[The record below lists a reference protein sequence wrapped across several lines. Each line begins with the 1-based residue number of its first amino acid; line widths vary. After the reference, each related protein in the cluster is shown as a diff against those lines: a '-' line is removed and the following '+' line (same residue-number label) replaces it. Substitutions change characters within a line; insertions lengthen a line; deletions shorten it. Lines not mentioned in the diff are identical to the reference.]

1 MTAISFIIPCWK
13 SDLSTFPLLSLL
25 LSQVSGDDEIIICDN
40 GGNTFNTELIQ
51 DPCVYILSVTEPGSY
66 VCRNRGAIVSS
77 NEFLCFLDCD
87 IQVCSLFV
95 ETLRSHVVA
104 NPDCAF
110 VSNVLMFS
118 DNINPNIWELF
129 DNIASLRQIEAV
141 LNSHLCSVSLCLHRE
156 AFKSIGCFDTSQYS
170 GGDSHFARKLLRS
183 QIPLKILFDAPVY
196 HKSRHSLADI
206 YSKHARI
213 GSSKF
218 QRSTSFFSKIKT
230 AIPYPSLSLL
240 NRASTSNPLNVK
252 ILLILICLLVPWLR
266 LFAILRTIST
276 STIYR

>member
-25 LSQVSGDDEIIICDN
+25 LSQVSGDDEIIVCDN

-51 DPCVYILSVTEPGSY
+51 HPCVYMLSVAEPGSY
-66 VCRNRGAIVSS
+66 ICRNKGAFASN

-87 IQVCSLFV
+87 IQVSPLFV
-95 ETLRSHVVA
+95 ETLRSHLVA
-104 NPDCAF
+104 NPGYAF

-118 DNINPNIWELF
+118 ANINPNIWEIF

-141 LNSHLCSVSLCLHRE
+141 LNSHLCSVSLCLHKDV
-156 AFKSIGCFDTSQYS
+156 FKSIGCFDTSQFS

-196 HKSRHSLADI
+196 HKLRHSFADI

-218 QRSTSFFSKIKT
+218 QRSAFFFSKIKI
-230 AIPYPSLSLL
+230 ALPYPSLSLL
-240 NRASTSNPLNVK
+240 KRASTLKPFNVK
-252 ILLILICLLVPWLR
+252 ILLIFICLLVPWFR
-266 LFAILRTIST
+266 LYAILRVKLT
-276 STIYR
+276 SKIYR